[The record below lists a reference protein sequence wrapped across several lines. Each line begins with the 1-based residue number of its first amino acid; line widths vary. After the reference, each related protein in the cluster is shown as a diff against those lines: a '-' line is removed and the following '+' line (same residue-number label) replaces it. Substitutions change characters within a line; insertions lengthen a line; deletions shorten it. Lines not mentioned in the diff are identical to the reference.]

1 MTALVRRVKQFLRAY
16 RATIEPR
23 EMIGLSEYL
32 DPAQRA
38 LFSRMA
44 VSDQR
49 HCLDL
54 FYSLR
59 EQLGADGPL
68 LQAALL
74 HDVGKSAAPIRL
86 WHRVAYVLLGKLSE
100 RARANLCAR
109 GGRGWRIPFFVL
121 AHHTGLGA
129 DLALKSG
136 CSGEVVALIRSHQRP
151 VSPLMQLPAQSRM
164 LALQAADDD

>member
-1 MTALVRRVKQFLRAY
+1 MTAAVRRVKQFWRAC
-16 RATIEPR
+16 RATVEPR
-23 EMIGLSEYL
+23 EMNGLSEYL

-38 LFSRMA
+38 LFARMA

-49 HCLDL
+49 HCFDL

-59 EQLGADGPL
+59 ERMGTDGPL

-74 HDVGKSAAPIRL
+74 HDVGKSAAPVRL
-86 WHRVAYVLLGKLSE
+86 WHRVAYVVLGKLSG
-100 RARANLCAR
+100 RARAKLCAR
-109 GGRGWRIPFFVL
+109 RGTGWRVPFFVL
-121 AHHTGLGA
+121 AHHTDLGA
-129 DLALKSG
+129 DLALKAG

-151 VSPLMQLPAQSRM
+151 VNPVMPLPAQSRL

>member
-1 MTALVRRVKQFLRAY
+1 MTASVRRVKQFWRAF
-16 RATIEPR
+16 RATVEPR
-23 EMIGLSEYL
+23 EMNDLSEYL
-32 DPAQRA
+32 DPAKRA

-59 EQLGADGPL
+59 ERMGADGPL

-74 HDVGKSAAPIRL
+74 HDAGKSAAPIHL
-86 WHRVAYVLLGKLSE
+86 WHRVAFVLLGNLSP
-100 RARANLCAR
+100 RARAKLCAR
-109 GGRGWRIPFFVL
+109 GDRPWRVPFFVL
-121 AHHTGLGA
+121 AHHTDLGA
-129 DLALKSG
+129 DLALKAG

-151 VSPLMQLPAQSRM
+151 VNPVMSLPVQSRL

>member
-1 MTALVRRVKQFLRAY
+1 MITAVRRVKQFWRAC
-16 RATIEPR
+16 RATVEPR
-23 EMIGLSEYL
+23 EMNGLSEYL

-38 LFSRMA
+38 LFARMA

-59 EQLGADGPL
+59 GRMGADGPL

-74 HDVGKSAAPIRL
+74 HDAGKSAAPIHL
-86 WHRVAYVLLGKLSE
+86 WHRVAYVLLGKFSQ
-100 RARANLCAR
+100 RARAKLCAR
-109 GGRGWRIPFFVL
+109 GDRRWRVPFFVL
-121 AHHTGLGA
+121 AHHTDVGA
-129 DLALKSG
+129 DLALKAG

-151 VSPLMQLPAQSRM
+151 VNPVMPLPEQSRM